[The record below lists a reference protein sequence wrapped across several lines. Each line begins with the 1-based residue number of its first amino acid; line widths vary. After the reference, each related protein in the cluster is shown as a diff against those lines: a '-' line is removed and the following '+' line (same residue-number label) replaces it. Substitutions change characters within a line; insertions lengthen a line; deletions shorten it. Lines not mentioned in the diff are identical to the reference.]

1 MILSAEEL
9 QKTIQLLFKM
19 FMELNEA
26 SEIAIKELIDN
37 KIAEALDQ
45 HLEDYEHKE
54 NPAIEEATTP

>member
-9 QKTIQLLFKM
+9 QKIIKLLK
-19 FMELNEA
+19 ELNEA
-26 SEIAIKELIDN
+26 SETAIKELIDR

-54 NPAIEEATTP
+54 KPATEEAYLP

>member
-9 QKTIQLLFKM
+9 QKIVKLLK
-19 FMELNEA
+19 ELNEA
-26 SEIAIKELIDN
+26 SETAIKELIDR

-54 NPAIEEATTP
+54 KPATEEAYMP

>member
-9 QKTIQLLFKM
+9 QKTVKLLFKLLT
-19 FMELNEA
+19 ELNEA
-26 SEIAIKELIDN
+26 SETAIKELIDH

-54 NPAIEEATTP
+54 KPPIEGTYMP

>member
-9 QKTIQLLFKM
+9 QKIIKLLT
-19 FMELNEA
+19 ELNEA
-26 SEIAIKELIDN
+26 SETAIKELIDR

-54 NPAIEEATTP
+54 KPATEEAYMP